1 MRWITRWNDQI
12 LHYEMIWNFFYN
24 PRCFIQD
31 FEPLQPEVSKTHWSS
46 SMGKQGS
53 CLKFW
58 CIDMYLDVSGTF
70 SVWNLSL
77 SLKISDSSLHGVQ
90 KSRLEYQNARLRKD
104 LKSMTRFI
112 DSSVLLAAA
121 LQTWLRGAVA
131 AQITIHL
138 CHFVQSRHNRTFW
151 KRGHSNIPLIKRKAT
166 EERKRHRKNTL
177 NYWVALQK
185 HWTFTDVHWHFH
197 FHLRREETF
206 LFACSRGNDMNTK
219 RWEFQHTRPS
229 HDFQHTTN
237 TAHSLHGPRVAR
249 GADPAAVHALIRHG
263 HRVHLRT
270 IQASEGQFVSVTILC
285 VSFHHFFKFVTNV
298 TNV

>member
-1 MRWITRWNDQI
+1 MNNTMKWSDLALWNDMK
-12 LHYEMIWNFFYN
+12 LFFTTRDVSYKISSLCN
-24 PRCFIQD
+24 PRCQRHTGLARWESKAPVSSSDVSICIWMYLVHFPCGIC
-31 FEPLQPEVSKTHWSS
+31 PWVSKYR
-46 SMGKQGS
+46 
-53 CLKFW
+53 
-58 CIDMYLDVSGTF
+58 IRP
-70 SVWNLSL
+70 
-77 SLKISDSSLHGVQ
+77 LHGVQ

>member
-12 LHYEMIWNFFYN
+12 LHYEMTWNFFYN

-53 CLKFW
+53 CH
-58 CIDMYLDVSGTF
+58 VSG
-70 SVWNLSL
+70 
-77 SLKISDSSLHGVQ
+77 LKISDSSLHGVQ
-90 KSRLEYQNARLRKD
+90 KSRFEYQNARFRKD

-138 CHFVQSRHNRTFW
+138 CHNRTFW
-151 KRGHSNIPLIKRKAT
+151 KRGHSKIPLIKRKTT
-166 EERKRHRKNTL
+166 EERKRHRKDTL

-185 HWTFTDVHWHFH
+185 HWTFTDVHRHFH

-206 LFACSRGNDMNTK
+206 LFACSRGNDMNMK
-219 RWEFQHTRPS
+219 RWELTQ
-229 HDFQHTTN
+229 TN
-237 TAHSLHGPRVAR
+237 TGHSHSQTLSACT
-249 GADPAAVHALIRHG
+249 DPA
-263 HRVHLRT
+263 
-270 IQASEGQFVSVTILC
+270 
-285 VSFHHFFKFVTNV
+285 
-298 TNV
+298 